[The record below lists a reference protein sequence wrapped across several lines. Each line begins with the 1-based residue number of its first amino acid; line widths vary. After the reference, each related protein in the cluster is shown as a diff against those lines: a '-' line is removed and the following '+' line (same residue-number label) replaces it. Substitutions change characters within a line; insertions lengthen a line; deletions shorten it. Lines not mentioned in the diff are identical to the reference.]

1 MAKDLHGS
9 CRSSQHSA
17 FSLCAPADGRRSAAD
32 GRRKVVKNSRVVF
45 QESAQGSRFQRLQL
59 LLGLARFRRLGISI
73 DEFLQDQTGVH
84 LVAELRKG
92 ETLLQKSRGH
102 LVSLRISTP
111 NHIKFQNSLVEFS

>member
-45 QESAQGSRFQRLQL
+45 QESAQGSRFQRLPL
-59 LLGLARFRRLGISI
+59 LKQGFAF
-73 DEFLQDQTGVH
+73 
-84 LVAELRKG
+84 AELGDKVDAR
-92 ETLLQKSRGH
+92 LILQE
-102 LVSLRISTP
+102 LVDRYPQAPEAGKAKQKLKALES
-111 NHIKFQNSLVEFS
+111 